1 LSRVKISII
10 GAGSA
15 VFSLRLVSD
24 LCKTRGLHGSEVTLM
39 DIDENRLKAVQLL
52 ATKFASEM
60 KTELTFK
67 STTDLQEAIKGSDF
81 VINTALV
88 GGHAFLDRMRAIGE
102 KHGYFRGIDSQE
114 FKWSRLLHSDHLEP
128 ALILLQNRPNVE
140 ELSPTHG
147 FFRPQPGLR
156 RYHSD

>member
-1 LSRVKISII
+1 MSRVKISII

-39 DIDENRLKAVQLL
+39 DIDENRLKAVQIL

-88 GGHAFLDRMRAIGE
+88 GGHA
-102 KHGYFRGIDSQE
+102 
-114 FKWSRLLHSDHLEP
+114 
-128 ALILLQNRPNVE
+128 
-140 ELSPTHG
+140 
-147 FFRPQPGLR
+147 
-156 RYHSD
+156 